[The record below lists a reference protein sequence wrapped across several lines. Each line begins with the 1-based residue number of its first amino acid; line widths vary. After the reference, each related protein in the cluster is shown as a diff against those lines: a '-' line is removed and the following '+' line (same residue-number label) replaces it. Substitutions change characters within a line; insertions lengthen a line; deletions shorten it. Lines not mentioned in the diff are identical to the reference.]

1 MRSIGR
7 NALRYTEIYNT
18 VKGGQFDHIDLPQVA
33 ETALEM
39 RKDLANIGELMQ
51 VVGLIRHQF
60 GLLAEIYHAEG
71 LKQQDYAEKSQVT
84 KGNIFQ
90 HLDRLV
96 FRGLLERRR
105 EGL

>member
-1 MRSIGR
+1 
-7 NALRYTEIYNT
+7 
-18 VKGGQFDHIDLPQVA
+18 
-33 ETALEM
+33 
-39 RKDLANIGELMQ
+39 MQ

-71 LKQQDYAEKSQVT
+71 LKQQDYAEKLQVT

-96 FRGLLERRR
+96 FRGFAGKKARLAVMAKEVSLTAGSILPQVLGPLNWIFLL
-105 EGL
+105 L